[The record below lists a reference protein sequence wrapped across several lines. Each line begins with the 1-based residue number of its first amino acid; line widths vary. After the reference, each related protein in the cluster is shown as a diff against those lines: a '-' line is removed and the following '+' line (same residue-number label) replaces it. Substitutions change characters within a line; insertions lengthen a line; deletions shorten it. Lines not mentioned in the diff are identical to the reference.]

1 MVLENM
7 YTKMGIILKECGRMI
22 YIMELEK
29 RVMLMDLFM
38 KVLGVKMKKMEEG
51 FWQMRIRRDL
61 SKFGRKAKRFH
72 KKLSFDASFLM
83 SGFLFYL

>member
-1 MVLENM
+1 MIVRMVLENM

-22 YIMELEK
+22 YTMELEK

-51 FWQMRIRRDL
+51 F
-61 SKFGRKAKRFH
+61 
-72 KKLSFDASFLM
+72 
-83 SGFLFYL
+83 